1 MKKNI
6 IYALLIALFSSSC
19 SDFLEETNY
28 SGLSDDPFY
37 STEVGFEALVNSCYT
52 PIRFWYGK
60 EGGATLTELGT
71 DLFIKGGDCHHPEYS
86 LYNTSLNSQSPI
98 LQVYWDRFYAAIN
111 YCNTALSRLDA
122 APLKD
127 NIKTLRK
134 GEIHFLRAFY
144 YWHITETWGEIHLT
158 TTPSEGVQTEAY
170 KASKEKVYELIFS
183 DLNEAIK
190 CLDARTQPEGGRI
203 TKPAAEAFKAR
214 ILLTRGQYPEAAEL
228 ADKVIK
234 NYDFELT
241 DNYASLWHMDNCEG
255 STNKEVIWYVN
266 YTNDLLLNVDMADY
280 DGNSQ
285 ANAFRKEGGNQL
297 HLMFCIRYDFQ
308 PGSSTIDLNGVGYQR
323 YATTKRLLTLYNE
336 DIDQRYAGTFREVWM
351 ENSAGLKNGIYTEM
365 IQGDTALYLSK
376 KEIAQPFKDRVKL
389 KYQLRDINDL
399 YNPDQSLVD
408 NRVFIEMHKHADPTR
423 ATAMETRSKRD
434 AFVIRISEMYLI
446 AAEAEMQQG
455 ESHLDKA
462 VGYINTL
469 RRKRAYTG
477 KESQMEV
484 SASNMNI
491 DFILDERARELVG
504 EQLRWFD
511 LNRTGKLLEYVK
523 KWNPDAKDIIQ
534 DYHTLRP
541 IPQTQLDAVSNKDEF
556 KQNDGYK

>member
-6 IYALLIALFSSSC
+6 IYVLLIVFFSSSC

-28 SGLSDDPFY
+28 SGLSEDPFY
-37 STEVGFEALVNSCYT
+37 NTEVGIEALINSCYT

-71 DLFIKGGDCHHPEYS
+71 DLFVKGGDCHHPEYS
-86 LYNTSLNSQSPI
+86 LYDISLNAQSPV

-111 YCNTALSRLDA
+111 YCNTALARLDNS
-122 APLKD
+122 PLAED
-127 NIKTLRK
+127 IKTLRK
-134 GEIHFLRAFY
+134 GEVYFLRAFY
-144 YWHITETWGEIHLT
+144 YWHITELWGEVHLT

-170 KASKEKVYELIFS
+170 KTSKDQIYDQIFE
-183 DLNEAIK
+183 DLDEAIK
-190 CLDARTQPEGGRI
+190 NLESRIAHEGGRI

-214 ILLTRGQYPEAAEL
+214 MLLTRGRYAEAAEL
-228 ADKVIK
+228 ADKVISD
-234 NYDFELT
+234 YDFELAE
-241 DNYASLWHMDNCEG
+241 DYVALWKMENSEG

-266 YTNDLLLNVDMADY
+266 YTTDLLLNVDMEDY
-280 DGNSQ
+280 DGNSK

-323 YATTKRLLTLYNE
+323 YATTRRLLSLYNE

-351 ENSAGLKNGIYTEM
+351 ENSGGLKNGEYTEM
-365 IQGDTALYLSK
+365 IEGDTALYLTK
-376 KEIAQPFKDRVKL
+376 KVMPQSFKDRVKL

-399 YNPDQSLVD
+399 YYEDESLKD

-434 AFVIRISEMYLI
+434 AFVMRIAEMYLI
-446 AAEAEMQQG
+446 AAEGEMLKPG
-455 ESHLDKA
+455 GDINKA
-462 VGYINTL
+462 LSYINTL
-469 RRKRAYTG
+469 RRTRAYASR
-477 KESQMEV
+477 EAEMEV
-484 SASNMNI
+484 TTADMNI
-491 DFILDERARELVG
+491 DFILEERARELVG

-511 LNRTGKLLEYVK
+511 LNRTGKLLEYVT
-523 KWNPDAKDIIQ
+523 KWNPDAKANIK
-534 DYHTLRP
+534 DYHVLRP
-541 IPQTQLDAVSNKDEF
+541 IPQTQLDAVSNKNDF
-556 KQNDGYK
+556 KQNNGYN